1 MWCGWRSGGSS
12 CSSGNWSL
20 FILFCGHSFCINKLN
35 VSHLLRWINQ
45 KKFCSIVM
53 HYWLSCKNYHGI
65 FIRVLVLIGIWINSS
80 CGDTLVDDSSTC
92 GDTLVE
98 IWNNIACSDTL
109 VHIGCS
115 CNLVNIPGI
124 RVIRTEASS
133 LQLFRCVSIYFNH
146 CCWGSCSAYDVTV

>member
-1 MWCGWRSGGSS
+1 
-12 CSSGNWSL
+12 
-20 FILFCGHSFCINKLN
+20 
-35 VSHLLRWINQ
+35 
-45 KKFCSIVM
+45 M

-80 CGDTLVDDSSTC
+80 CGDTLVDDSS
-92 GDTLVE
+92 
-98 IWNNIACSDTL
+98 IWNNIACGDTL

-133 LQLFRCVSIYFNH
+133 LQLFRCVSIYFYYG
-146 CCWGSCSAYDVTV
+146 CWGLCPAYDVTV